1 MEMIPI
7 NSGKL
12 SAIGYDGRVRVLQI
26 ELND

>member
-1 MEMIPI
+1 METMPI

-12 SAIGYDGRVRVLQI
+12 SAIGYDGRARELQI